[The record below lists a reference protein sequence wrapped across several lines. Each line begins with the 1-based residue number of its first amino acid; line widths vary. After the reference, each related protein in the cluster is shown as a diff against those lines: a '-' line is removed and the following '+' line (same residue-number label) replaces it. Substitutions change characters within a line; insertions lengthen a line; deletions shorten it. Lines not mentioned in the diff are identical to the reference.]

1 MQNHINY
8 LDFEN
13 LSRNLNMQPAN
24 NKDIMLSSVIDGF
37 SKGNMDEELY
47 DPYKNYRPVRL
58 NENDPD
64 IMMRA
69 YLFAIID
76 LQLYLDVHPDD
87 LETKK
92 LFNKYVEE
100 FNKLEKQIE
109 SKNGPLYV
117 TSPYNFTSN
126 WVWQKNW
133 PFEGE
138 NK

>member
-13 LSRNLNMQPAN
+13 LSRNLNMQPA

-47 DPYKNYRPVRL
+47 DPYRNYRPVRL

-92 LFNKYVEE
+92 LFNKYVEN
-100 FNKLEKQIE
+100 FDKLKKQVE

-117 TSPYNFTSN
+117 TSTYNLTPN
-126 WVWQKNW
+126 WIWQKDW

>member
-92 LFNKYVEE
+92 LFNKYVED
-100 FNKLEKQIE
+100 FDKLEKQVE

-117 TSPYNFTSN
+117 TSPYNLTPN